1 MNNGFYPLFLSVLEI
16 STHDYG
22 EHNERLVAK
31 MQNGLT
37 EAYRTNAN
45 GPTNNYSLE
54 IAGRFSVHK
63 MSCQCKLNILMK
75 FHFSERM
82 IADGLMTPV
91 YAPDL
96 APLAHSAMTPTTPGT
111 APTIPTPTTTK
122 GKTPKIIS
130 LQLKDDKRC
139 CASRNG
145 TYATSF
151 FCQWYLLFLRTMLC
165 LRRDRSLALMRFFI
179 HFCIAL
185 LVGTLYFNIGNDAAM
200 MYNNFRYIVISEM
213 FLLFTSFCSM
223 TILFPLEMPIVARE
237 HFNRWYSKKAY
248 YFALTFADL
257 PLQFVCVLVYV
268 LITYVMTSQPLEIFR
283 LSLFFTISVMVTLI
297 SQGFGMIIGATCGV
311 KVNWIVFRLVNSRP
325 QIDESPLFV
334 FSWV

>member
-1 MNNGFYPLFLSVLEI
+1 
-16 STHDYG
+16 
-22 EHNERLVAK
+22 
-31 MQNGLT
+31 
-37 EAYRTNAN
+37 
-45 GPTNNYSLE
+45 
-54 IAGRFSVHK
+54 
-63 MSCQCKLNILMK
+63 MSSKLKILLK

-96 APLAHSAMTPTTPGT
+96 APLAQSAMTPTTPGNE
-111 APTIPTPTTTK
+111 PTMPTSTTTTK
-122 GKTPKIIS
+122 GNKPKTIS
-130 LQLKDDKRC
+130 LQSKNDKRC
-139 CASRNG
+139 CTSRNG

-200 MYNNFRYIVISEM
+200 MYNNFRYIVLSQM

-268 LITYVMTSQPLEIFR
+268 LITYVMTAQPLEIFR

-311 KVNWIVFRLVNSRP
+311 KVNLIDSKSNSRF
-325 QIDESPLFV
+325 QINEFPSFV